1 MPTIEVQRQVLPILG
16 SPNQGARFFNPEL
29 PSSEPFVP
37 GHRTCAGCGPSIQY
51 RMTSK
56 AAGDNTIL
64 VGPTGCMYV
73 ANSSYLCTPYN
84 VPWAHTQIGSA
95 GSFTAG
101 VAAAYEAMIRKGKW
115 KGAFPNII
123 CEAGDG
129 SASDIGLASISGA
142 LYRNH
147 DCLIICY
154 DNEQYANTG
163 IQASSRTPYGG
174 MTTFSPP
181 GPLVPEA
188 KTLFPKDLARMMAA
202 GHPHCYVATASVGYP
217 IDLMNKVRKGLNHKG
232 AAYLMI
238 YTPCQ
243 KGFVYETPRSIDLG
257 RLVVECGLYPIWEW
271 NPEKRAYDYSFRP
284 QNMRPVSEYLKLQ
297 GRFGHLH
304 AEHIAKLQKFA
315 NEQWRMMGVQLPEA
329 LIQAADAKN
338 LVNMASATQA
348 EAGGANSMNTKA
360 TATPPAPPVAPEAQE
375 SYIVSEGKK
384 RGSTRDVRPE
394 AAFDRYYTVMRVH
407 PGDAILTDNWHT
419 NEVLNHAR
427 NNFEGVTFA
436 MRTLEAW
443 GAMIENDHRA
453 YYTAGGRIWV
463 MDLEPCEGKK
473 KRLPGTGPSKK

>member
-1 MPTIEVQRQVLPILG
+1 MPVIEVQRQLLPILD
-16 SPNQGARFFNPEL
+16 SPNQGARFYNPDL
-29 PSSEPFVP
+29 PSSEPLVP

-51 RMTSK
+51 RMTGK

-95 GSFTAG
+95 
-101 VAAAYEAMIRKGKW
+101 
-115 KGAFPNII
+115 
-123 CEAGDG
+123 
-129 SASDIGLASISGA
+129 SDIGLASIAGA

-181 GPLVPEA
+181 GPMVPEA

-271 NPEKRAYDYSFRP
+271 NPEKRAYNYSFRP

-315 NEQWRMMGVQLPEA
+315 NDQWRMMGVELPEA
-329 LIQAADAKN
+329 LIHAADAKN
-338 LVNMASATQA
+338 LVNMASA
-348 EAGGANSMNTKA
+348 
-360 TATPPAPPVAPEAQE
+360 V
-375 SYIVSEGKK
+375 
-384 RGSTRDVRPE
+384 E
-394 AAFDRYYTVMRVH
+394 AAAV
-407 PGDAILTDNWHT
+407 A
-419 NEVLNHAR
+419 E
-427 NNFEGVTFA
+427 
-436 MRTLEAW
+436 TL
-443 GAMIENDHRA
+443 
-453 YYTAGGRIWV
+453 
-463 MDLEPCEGKK
+463 
-473 KRLPGTGPSKK
+473 

>member
-1 MPTIEVQRQVLPILG
+1 MATIEVQRQLLPILD
-16 SPNQGARFFNPEL
+16 SPNQGARFYNPDL
-29 PSSEPFVP
+29 PSTEPFVP

-115 KGAFPNII
+115 KGAYPNII

-181 GPLVPEA
+181 GPVVPEG
-188 KTLFPKDLARMMAA
+188 KKLFPKDLARMMAA

-232 AAYLMI
+232 AAYLMV
-238 YTPCQ
+238 
-243 KGFVYETPRSIDLG
+243 F
-257 RLVVECGLYPIWEW
+257 ECGLYPIWEW
-271 NPEKRAYDYSFRP
+271 NPEKRAFDYSFRP
-284 QNMRPVSEYLKLQ
+284 QSMRPVSEYLKLQ

-304 AEHIAKLQKFA
+304 AEHIATLQKFA
-315 NEQWRMMGVQLPEA
+315 NEQWRMMSVALPEA

-338 LVNMASATQA
+338 LVNMAAAT
-348 EAGGANSMNTKA
+348 EA
-360 TATPPAPPVAPEAQE
+360 TAVAE
-375 SYIVSEGKK
+375 
-384 RGSTRDVRPE
+384 
-394 AAFDRYYTVMRVH
+394 TV
-407 PGDAILTDNWHT
+407 
-419 NEVLNHAR
+419 
-427 NNFEGVTFA
+427 
-436 MRTLEAW
+436 
-443 GAMIENDHRA
+443 
-453 YYTAGGRIWV
+453 
-463 MDLEPCEGKK
+463 
-473 KRLPGTGPSKK
+473 